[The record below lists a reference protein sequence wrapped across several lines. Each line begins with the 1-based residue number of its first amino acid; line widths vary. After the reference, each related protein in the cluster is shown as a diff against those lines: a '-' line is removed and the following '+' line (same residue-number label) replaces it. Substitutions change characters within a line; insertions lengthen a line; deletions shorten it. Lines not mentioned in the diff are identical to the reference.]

1 MPSKQKSQSQPRPRD
16 LLASDEGDELRD
28 ALLHG
33 LLSVLGDLPVSR
45 DGLLHDA
52 TDVGDGQEP
61 VLLPDAATAS
71 TSAAP
76 GAPALVAPASAPRAR
91 RSVRHELL
99 LHYRTAAATET
110 LDPSAPSRRAGP

>member
-61 VLLPDAATAS
+61 VLLPR
-71 TSAAP
+71 
-76 GAPALVAPASAPRAR
+76 G
-91 RSVRHELL
+91 
-99 LHYRTAAATET
+99 
-110 LDPSAPSRRAGP
+110 SRLRPQGSPERPP